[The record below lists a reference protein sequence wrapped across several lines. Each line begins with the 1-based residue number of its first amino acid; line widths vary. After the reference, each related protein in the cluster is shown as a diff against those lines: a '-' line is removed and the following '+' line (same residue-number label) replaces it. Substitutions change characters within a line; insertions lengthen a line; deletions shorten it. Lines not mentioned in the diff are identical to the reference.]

1 MIPVILLACGF
12 IVIVKAVQVLTD
24 ELYPGNEFPPAVR
37 KTIIREHCNATGGQ
51 CPECCGMFSRNAL
64 AVVHIVPLHR
74 GGLNSRNNAI
84 VLCAT
89 CQDRRSHR
97 VTLLDRLSGRSGT
110 LARLR
115 AHVIEQVNAP
125 SATNAVRRAT
135 AA

>member
-12 IVIVKAVQVLTD
+12 IVIVKAVQNLTD
-24 ELYPGNEFPPAVR
+24 ELYPGNDFPPAVR
-37 KTIIREHCNATGGQ
+37 KAMIREHCNATGGQ

-64 AVVHIVPLHR
+64 DVVHIVPLHR
-74 GGLNSRNNAI
+74 GGLNSRNNAL

-89 CQDRRSHR
+89 CQDHRSHR

-115 AHVIEQVNAP
+115 AQVVEQVSAP
-125 SATNAVRRAT
+125 TAADAVRRAT